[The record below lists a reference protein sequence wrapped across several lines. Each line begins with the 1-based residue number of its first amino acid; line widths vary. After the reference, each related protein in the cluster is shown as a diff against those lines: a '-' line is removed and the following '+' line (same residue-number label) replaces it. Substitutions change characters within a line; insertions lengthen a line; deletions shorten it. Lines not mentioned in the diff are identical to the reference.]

1 LTIKGISKKDLLLA
15 AIPSIVVILI
25 SLIFDSIYQNALN
38 NISNKGV
45 VVSKEIVAINLW
57 YYPIV
62 VYVVFVTFLLWAIK
76 VVTKKIQQR
85 QSSET
90 EVVKTIEK
98 FSGLVDGIGTALP
111 LIGAAVILF
120 TIGLGTEN
128 QDLFLKYAVPFEIK
142 SLFVLATAKL
152 FESVFDEFELQVQD
166 YYDKTNGKSNDGSM
180 ITNGKIEFVNLPTEY
195 QLDEMNKT
203 IKAWKE
209 TVDSMNDP
217 QFNETLNKILKI
229 TGKS

>member
-1 LTIKGISKKDLLLA
+1 MTIKGISKKDLFLA
-15 AIPSIVVILI
+15 AIPSILVVII
-25 SLIFDSIYQNALN
+25 SIVFDSIYQSALN

-45 VVSKEIVAINLW
+45 VVSKDIVAVNLW

-62 VYVVFVTFLLWAIK
+62 VYIVFVASLIWAIK
-76 VVTKKIQQR
+76 VVTKKIQYG

-90 EVVKTIEK
+90 EVIKTIEK
-98 FSGLVDGIGTALP
+98 WSGFVDGIGTALP

-128 QDLFLKYAVPFEIK
+128 QDIFLKYAVPFEIK

-152 FESVFDEFELQVQD
+152 FESVFDEFEIQVQN
-166 YYDKTNGKSNDGSM
+166 YYDKTNGKSEADSVM
-180 ITNGKIEFVNLPTEY
+180 MSGKIEFINLPTEY

-203 IKAWKE
+203 IKEWKE
-209 TVDSMNDP
+209 TVDSMKDP
-217 QFNETLNKILKI
+217 QFAEALNKILKI
-229 TGKS
+229 TGK